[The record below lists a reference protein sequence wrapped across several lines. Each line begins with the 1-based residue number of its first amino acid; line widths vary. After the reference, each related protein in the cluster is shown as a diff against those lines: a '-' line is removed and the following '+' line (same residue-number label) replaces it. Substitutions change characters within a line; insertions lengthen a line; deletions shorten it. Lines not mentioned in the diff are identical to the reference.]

1 MLLHLQVCPKSGFK
15 VSFETIKQSEM
26 QRNLEEGF
34 KTHSPSRGDVVVSVG
49 GEGGAAVIAFAVV
62 LFVVIGGTVAGPGA
76 FVVVEVEV
84 GFGSF
89 SVWYEEIMKEVKK
102 NDLIRST

>member
-1 MLLHLQVCPKSGFK
+1 
-15 VSFETIKQSEM
+15 M

-34 KTHSPSRGDVVVSVG
+34 KKHSLSRGDVVVSVG

-62 LFVVIGGTVAGPGA
+62 VFVVIVGTVAGPGA
-76 FVVVEVEV
+76 FVVVEV
-84 GFGSF
+84 GFDSF
-89 SVWYEEIMKEVKK
+89 SVWYEEIMKEVKE

>member
-1 MLLHLQVCPKSGFK
+1 
-15 VSFETIKQSEM
+15 M

-34 KTHSPSRGDVVVSVG
+34 KKHSPSRGDVVVSVG

-62 LFVVIGGTVAGPGA
+62 VFVVIVGTVAGPGA
-76 FVVVEVEV
+76 FVVVEVWCD
-84 GFGSF
+84 SF
-89 SVWYEEIMKEVKK
+89 SVWYEEIMKEVKE

>member
-1 MLLHLQVCPKSGFK
+1 
-15 VSFETIKQSEM
+15 M

-34 KTHSPSRGDVVVSVG
+34 KKHSPSRGDVVVSVG

-62 LFVVIGGTVAGPGA
+62 VFVVIVGTVAGPGA
-76 FVVVEVEV
+76 FVVVEVWLD
-84 GFGSF
+84 SF
-89 SVWYEEIMKEVKK
+89 SVWYEEIMKEVKE

>member
-1 MLLHLQVCPKSGFK
+1 MLLHLQVCSKSGFK

-49 GEGGAAVIAFAVV
+49 GEGGVADIVFAVDV
-62 LFVVIGGTVAGPGA
+62 FVVV
-76 FVVVEVEV
+76 VVVEVGVGVEV
-84 GFGSF
+84 GVEVCSF

>member
-1 MLLHLQVCPKSGFK
+1 MLLHLQVCSKSGFK

-34 KTHSPSRGDVVVSVG
+34 KTHSPSRGDVVIFVG
-49 GEGGAAVIAFAVV
+49 GEGGAVGIVFAVV
-62 LFVVIGGTVAGPGA
+62 V
-76 FVVVEVEV
+76 FVVVVGVGVGVEV
-84 GFGSF
+84 GLF